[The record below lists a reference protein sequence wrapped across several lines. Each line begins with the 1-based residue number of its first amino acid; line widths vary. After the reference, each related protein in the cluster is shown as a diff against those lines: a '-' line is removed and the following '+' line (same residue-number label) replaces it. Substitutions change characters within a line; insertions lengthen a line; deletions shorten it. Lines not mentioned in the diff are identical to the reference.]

1 MTEFDKYCGCSKP
14 VLNGC
19 PSQTDL
25 GCTYYTGDKLDP
37 LNIDKGTNGNSIIKI
52 INDYIKNVLERLE
65 VPPTRISNIG
75 NKVGI
80 YKDLS
85 DQFIHEFKSLSGI
98 EGIIINNTNDYIEI
112 SVDTEWLLDNIMLLF
127 NNQDFK
133 NFFVEYNKNVFETNI
148 WKVFLE
154 SYLQTMFSTI
164 NFQQFFAE
172 YISNLMTSNKIDI
185 CNIIGGCNID
195 CNCTDT
201 HLPTLSSNI
210 TYTIN
215 NRSPI
220 NLLQTDFTNIY
231 SDELNHLPVNIKI
244 KGGNYDNVLYNG
256 SPITTNMLI
265 PISNANM
272 ITFTGKNI
280 DTSYTQLFE
289 FSIVNNN
296 NEETITRNVVLNVL
310 QKADTYADCIKLGTG
325 VNYSDSIIKDYVYT
339 GQSSKTI
346 KVVNNCSTSFVL
358 NAQTIFS
365 EAAEGSNFVASIGS
379 TTIPGNTTVDV
390 PVYYNGSYKGSSLS
404 LNYTIT
410 INGTTANYTIN
421 VIIPD
426 VAPVTQDS
434 IIELSNR
441 ENKII
446 SSADLIYSDLNGD
459 PITNVRFIGGTSR
472 LFTDLGYTTQYI
484 SGTELPINFILYFK
498 APDQDAVATYQ
509 VQYNVKANGVWSS

>member
-1 MTEFDKYCGCSKP
+1 MSEFDKYCGCSKP

-19 PSQTDL
+19 LEQVDL
-25 GCTYYTGDKLDP
+25 ECTYYTGDKLDP

-98 EGIIINNTNDYIEI
+98 EGIIINSTNDYIEI
-112 SVDTEWLLDNIMLLF
+112 SVDTDWLLDNI
-127 NNQDFK
+127 K
-133 NFFVEYNKNVFETNI
+133 NIFETNI

-164 NFQQFFAE
+164 NFQEFFAE
-172 YISNLMTSNKIDI
+172 YITNLMTSNKIDI
-185 CNIIGGCNID
+185 CNIIKSCTID
-195 CNCTDT
+195 CNCEDT
-201 HLPTLSSNI
+201 HSPTISSNI
-210 TYTIN
+210 VYTVN
-215 NRSPI
+215 NRSTI
-220 NLLQTDFTNIY
+220 NLSQADFTGIY
-231 SDELNHLPVNIKI
+231 SDDLNHLPVNIKI
-244 KGGNYDNVLYNG
+244 KEGNYNNVLYNG
-256 SPITTNMLI
+256 SPITTDMLI
-265 PISNANM
+265 PISNVNM
-272 ITFTGKNI
+272 VTFTGENI
-280 DTSYTQLFE
+280 DTSYTQQFG

-296 NEETITRNVVLNVL
+296 NEETQVRYVVLNVS
-310 QKADTYADCIKLGTG
+310 QKADTYADCIKLGTE

-358 NAQTIFS
+358 NSQTLFS
-365 EAAEGSNFVASIGS
+365 ESTEGSNFVASIGS

-390 PVYYNGSYKGSSLS
+390 PVYYNGSYKGSLLS

-410 INGTTANYTIN
+410 INGTTANYNLN

-434 IIELSNR
+434 TIELSNR
-441 ENKII
+441 ENTIV
-446 SSADLIYSDLNGD
+446 SSADLIYSDSNGD
-459 PITNVRFIGGTSR
+459 QITNVRFIGDTSK
-472 LFTDLGYTTQYI
+472 LFTDSGYTIQYI
-484 SGTELPINFILYFK
+484 SGTELPITFMLYYK
-498 APDQDAVATYQ
+498 APDQDPLYSYQ

>member
-98 EGIIINNTNDYIEI
+98 EGIIINSTNDYVEI
-112 SVDTEWLLDNIMLLF
+112 SVDTEWLLDNIILLF
-127 NNQDFK
+127 NNQTFKDF
-133 NFFVEYNKNVFETNI
+133 FIEYNKDVFETNI

-185 CNIIGGCNID
+185 CDIIGSCNID
-195 CNCTDT
+195 CNC
-201 HLPTLSSNI
+201 
-210 TYTIN
+210 
-215 NRSPI
+215 
-220 NLLQTDFTNIY
+220 
-231 SDELNHLPVNIKI
+231 
-244 KGGNYDNVLYNG
+244 
-256 SPITTNMLI
+256 
-265 PISNANM
+265 
-272 ITFTGKNI
+272 
-280 DTSYTQLFE
+280 
-289 FSIVNNN
+289 
-296 NEETITRNVVLNVL
+296 
-310 QKADTYADCIKLGTG
+310 ADTYADCIKLGTG

-390 PVYYNGSYKGSSLS
+390 PVYYNGSYKGSLLS

-410 INGTTANYTIN
+410 INGTTANYNLNI
-421 VIIPD
+421 IIPD
-426 VAPVTQDS
+426 VTPVTQDS
-434 IIELSNR
+434 TIELSNR
-441 ENKII
+441 ENTIV
-446 SSADLIYSDLNGD
+446 SSADLIYSDSNGD
-459 PITNVRFIGGTSR
+459 QITNVRFIGDTSR

-484 SGTELPINFILYFK
+484 SGTELPITFMLYYK
-498 APDQDAVATYQ
+498 APDQDPLYSYQ

>member
-98 EGIIINNTNDYIEI
+98 EGIIINSTNDYIEI
-112 SVDTEWLLDNIMLLF
+112 SVDTDWLLDNIILLF
-127 NNQDFK
+127 NNQTFK
-133 NFFVEYNKNVFETNI
+133 DFFVEYNKNVFETNI

-154 SYLQTMFSTI
+154 SYLQTMFSTV

-185 CNIIGGCNID
+185 CNIIESCAID
-195 CNCTDT
+195 CNCEDT
-201 HLPTLSSNI
+201 HSPTLSSNI
-210 TYTIN
+210 TYTIG
-215 NRSPI
+215 NRSSI

-244 KGGNYDNVLYNG
+244 KEGNYNNVSYNG
-256 SPITTNMLI
+256 SPITTGMLI

-272 ITFTGKNI
+272 ITFTGENI
-280 DTSYTQLFE
+280 DTSYTQQFG

-296 NEETITRNVVLNVL
+296 NEETSVRYIVLNVL
-310 QKADTYADCIKLGTG
+310 QKEDTYADCIKLRTG

-346 KVVNNCSTSFVL
+346 KVVNNCSTPFVL
-358 NAQTIFS
+358 NSQNLFS
-365 EAAEGSNFVASIGS
+365 ESTEGSNFVASIGS

-390 PVYYNGSYKGSSLS
+390 PVYYNGSYKGSLLS

-410 INGTTANYTIN
+410 INGTTANYNLN

-426 VAPVTQDS
+426 VAPVTQDNTINLANRTNTTVTS
-434 IIELSNR
+434 SN
-441 ENKII
+441 
-446 SSADLIYSDLNGD
+446 LIYSDPNSD
-459 PITNVRFIGGTSR
+459 PVTNVRFFGDVSK
-472 LFTDLGYTTQYI
+472 LYTDSGYTIQYVAN
-484 SGTELPINFILYFK
+484 TELPINFTLYFK
-498 APDQDAVATYQ
+498 APDQDASATYQ

>member
-19 PSQTDL
+19 HSQTDL
-25 GCTYYTGDKLDP
+25 GCVYYTGDKLDP

-75 NKVGI
+75 NKVGL

-98 EGIIINNTNDYIEI
+98 EGIIINSTNDYIEI
-112 SVDTEWLLDNIMLLF
+112 SVDTEWLLDNIILLF
-127 NNQDFK
+127 NNQTF
-133 NFFVEYNKNVFETNI
+133 
-148 WKVFLE
+148 KVFLE
-154 SYLQTMFSTI
+154 SYLQTMFSTV

-185 CNIIGGCNID
+185 CNIIGSCNID
-195 CNCTDT
+195 CNCVDT
-201 HLPTLSSNI
+201 HSPTLSSNI
-210 TYTIN
+210 TYTIG
-215 NRSPI
+215 NRSSV

-244 KGGNYDNVLYNG
+244 KEGNYNNVLYNG
-256 SPITTNMLI
+256 SPITTGMLI

-272 ITFTGKNI
+272 ITITGENI
-280 DTSYTQLFE
+280 DTSYTQQFG
-289 FSIVNNN
+289 FSIVNDN
-296 NEETITRNVVLNVL
+296 NEETQVRYVVLNVS
-310 QKADTYADCIKLGTG
+310 QKADTYADCIELGTG
-325 VNYSDSIIKDYVYT
+325 INYSDSIIKDYVYT

-346 KVVNNCSTSFVL
+346 KVVNNCNTSFVL
-358 NAQTIFS
+358 NSQTLFS
-365 EAAEGSNFVASIGS
+365 ESTIGSNFVASIGS

-390 PVYYNGSYKGSSLS
+390 PVYYNGSYKGSSIS
-404 LNYTIT
+404 LNYAIT

-434 IIELSNR
+434 TIELSNR

-446 SSADLIYSDLNGD
+446 SSTDLIYSDANGD
-459 PITNVRFIGGTSR
+459 PITSVRFIGDTSR
-472 LFTDLGYTTQYI
+472 LFTDSGHTVQYV
-484 SGTELPINFILYFK
+484 SGTELPITFVLYYK
-498 APDQDAVATYQ
+498 APDQDPLYSYQ
-509 VQYNVKANGVWSS
+509 IQYNVKANGVWSS

>member
-98 EGIIINNTNDYIEI
+98 EGIIINSTNDYIEI
-112 SVDTEWLLDNIMLLF
+112 SVDTEWLLDNIILLF
-127 NNQDFK
+127 NNQTFK
-133 NFFVEYNKNVFETNI
+133 DFFVEYNKNVFETSI

-185 CNIIGGCNID
+185 CNIIGSCNID
-195 CNCTDT
+195 CNCVDT
-201 HLPTLSSNI
+201 HSPTLSSNI
-210 TYTIN
+210 TYTIG

-244 KGGNYDNVLYNG
+244 KEGNYNNVSYNG
-256 SPITTNMLI
+256 SPITTGMLI

-272 ITFTGKNI
+272 ITFAGENI
-280 DTSYTQLFE
+280 DTSYTQQFG

-296 NEETITRNVVLNVL
+296 NEETSVRYIVLNVL
-310 QKADTYADCIKLGTG
+310 QKEDTYAYCIELGTG

-358 NAQTIFS
+358 NSQTLFS
-365 EAAEGSNFVASIGS
+365 ELTGGSNFVASIGS

-390 PVYYNGSYKGSSLS
+390 PVYYNGSYKGSLLS

-434 IIELSNR
+434 TIELSNR
-441 ENKII
+441 ENTIV
-446 SSADLIYSDLNGD
+446 SSTDLIYSDSNGD
-459 PITNVRFIGGTSR
+459 PITNVRFIGDTSR

-484 SGTELPINFILYFK
+484 SGTELPITFILYYK
-498 APDQDAVATYQ
+498 APDQNALYSYQ

>member
-19 PSQTDL
+19 SSQTDL
-25 GCTYYTGDKLDP
+25 GCVYYTGDKLDP

-85 DQFIHEFKSLSGI
+85 DQFIHEFKSISGI
-98 EGIIINNTNDYIEI
+98 DGIIINSTNDYVEI
-112 SVDTEWLLDNIMLLF
+112 SVDTDWLLDNIILLF
-127 NNQDFK
+127 NNQTF
-133 NFFVEYNKNVFETNI
+133 
-148 WKVFLE
+148 KVFLE
-154 SYLQTMFSTI
+154 SYLQTMFSTV

-185 CNIIGGCNID
+185 CNIIKSCE
-195 CNCTDT
+195 DT
-201 HLPTLSSNI
+201 HSPTLSSNI
-210 TYTIN
+210 TYTIG
-215 NRSPI
+215 NRSSV

-244 KGGNYDNVLYNG
+244 KEGNYNNVLYNG
-256 SPITTNMLI
+256 SPITTGMLI

-272 ITFTGKNI
+272 ITITGENI
-280 DTSYTQLFE
+280 DTSYTQQFG
-289 FSIVNNN
+289 FSIINDN
-296 NEETITRNVVLNVL
+296 NEETQVRYVVLNVS
-310 QKADTYADCIKLGTG
+310 QKADTYADCIELRTG
-325 VNYSDSIIKDYVYT
+325 INYSDSIIKDYVYT

-358 NAQTIFS
+358 NSQTLFS
-365 EAAEGSNFVASIGS
+365 ESTIGSNFVASIGS

-390 PVYYNGSYKGSSLS
+390 PVYYNGSYKGSMLS

-410 INGTTANYTIN
+410 INDTTANYTIN

-434 IIELSNR
+434 TIELSNR

-446 SSADLIYSDLNGD
+446 SSTDLIYSDANGD
-459 PITNVRFIGGTSR
+459 PITNVRFIGDTSK
-472 LFTDLGYTTQYI
+472 LFTDSGYTTQYV
-484 SGTELPINFILYFK
+484 SGTELPITFVLYYK
-498 APDQDAVATYQ
+498 APDQDPLYSYQ
-509 VQYNVKANGVWSS
+509 IQYNVKANGVWSS

>member
-25 GCTYYTGDKLDP
+25 GCVYYTGDKLDP

-75 NKVGI
+75 NKVGL
-80 YKDLS
+80 YKELS
-85 DQFIHEFKSLSGI
+85 DQFVHEFKSISGI
-98 EGIIINNTNDYIEI
+98 EGIIINSTNDYIEI
-112 SVDTEWLLDNIMLLF
+112 SVDTEWLLDNIILLF
-127 NNQDFK
+127 NNQTFKDF
-133 NFFVEYNKNVFETNI
+133 FIEYNKNVFETNI

-164 NFQQFFAE
+164 NFQEFFAE
-172 YISNLMTSNKIDI
+172 YITNLMTSGKIDI
-185 CNIIGGCNID
+185 CNIIESCTID
-195 CNCTDT
+195 CNCEDT
-201 HLPTLSSNI
+201 HSPTLSSNI
-210 TYTIN
+210 TYTIG
-215 NRSPI
+215 NRSSV

-244 KGGNYDNVLYNG
+244 KEGNYNNVLYNG
-256 SPITTNMLI
+256 SPITTGMLI

-272 ITFTGKNI
+272 ITITGENI
-280 DTSYTQLFE
+280 DTSYTQQFG
-289 FSIVNNN
+289 FSIINDN
-296 NEETITRNVVLNVL
+296 NEETQVRYVVLNVS
-310 QKADTYADCIKLGTG
+310 QKADTYVDCIELRTG
-325 VNYSDSIIKDYVYT
+325 INYSDSIIKDYVYT

-346 KVVNNCSTSFVL
+346 KVVNNCNTSFVL
-358 NAQTIFS
+358 NSQTLFS
-365 EAAEGSNFVASIGS
+365 ESTIGSNFVASIGS

-390 PVYYNGSYKGSSLS
+390 PVYYNGSYKGDLLS
-404 LNYTIT
+404 LNYVIT
-410 INGTTANYTIN
+410 INGTTANYNIN

-434 IIELSNR
+434 TIELANR

-446 SSADLIYSDLNGD
+446 SSTDLIYSDLNGD
-459 PITNVRFIGGTSR
+459 PITNVRFIGDTSR
-472 LFTDLGYTTQYI
+472 LFTDSGHTVQYI
-484 SGTELPINFILYFK
+484 SGTELPITFILYYK
-498 APDQDAVATYQ
+498 APDQDPLYSYQ
-509 VQYNVKANGVWSS
+509 IQYNVKASGVWSS

>member
-75 NKVGI
+75 NKVGL
-80 YKDLS
+80 YKELS
-85 DQFIHEFKSLSGI
+85 DQFVHEFKSISGI
-98 EGIIINNTNDYIEI
+98 EGIIINSTNDYVEI
-112 SVDTEWLLDNIMLLF
+112 SVDTDWLLDNIIVLF
-127 NNQDFK
+127 NNQTFKDFFIEYSK
-133 NFFVEYNKNVFETNI
+133 NIFETNI

-164 NFQQFFAE
+164 NFQEFFAE
-172 YISNLMTSNKIDI
+172 YITNLIISNKIDI
-185 CNIIGGCNID
+185 CNIIGSCDID
-195 CNCTDT
+195 CNCVDT
-201 HLPTLSSNI
+201 HAPTISSNI
-210 TYTIN
+210 VYTVN
-215 NRSPI
+215 NRSTI
-220 NLLQTDFTNIY
+220 NLSQTDFTNIY

-244 KGGNYDNVLYNG
+244 KEGNYNNVLYNG
-256 SPITTNMLI
+256 SPITTGMLI

-272 ITFTGKNI
+272 ITITGENI
-280 DTSYTQLFE
+280 DTSYTQQFG
-289 FSIVNNN
+289 FSIINDN
-296 NEETITRNVVLNVL
+296 NEETQVRYVVLNVS
-310 QKADTYADCIKLGTG
+310 QKADTYADCIELVTG
-325 VNYSDSIIKDYVYT
+325 INYSDSIIKDYVYT

-358 NAQTIFS
+358 NSQTLFS
-365 EAAEGSNFVASIGS
+365 ESTVGSNFVASIGS

-390 PVYYNGSYKGSSLS
+390 PVYYNGSYKGDLLS
-404 LNYTIT
+404 LNYVIT
-410 INGTTANYTIN
+410 INGTTANYNIN

-434 IIELSNR
+434 TIELANR

-446 SSADLIYSDLNGD
+446 SSTDLIYSDLNGD
-459 PITNVRFIGGTSR
+459 PITNVRFIGNTSR
-472 LFTDLGYTTQYI
+472 LFTDSGHTVQYI
-484 SGTELPINFILYFK
+484 SGTELPITFILYYK
-498 APDQDAVATYQ
+498 APDQDPLYSYQ
-509 VQYNVKANGVWSS
+509 IRYYVKANGVWSQ

>member
-25 GCTYYTGDKLDP
+25 GCVYYTGDKLDP

-75 NKVGI
+75 NKVGL
-80 YKDLS
+80 YKELS
-85 DQFIHEFKSLSGI
+85 DQFVHEFKSISGI
-98 EGIIINNTNDYIEI
+98 EGIIINSTNDYVEI
-112 SVDTEWLLDNIMLLF
+112 SVDTDWLLDNIIVLF
-127 NNQDFK
+127 NNQTFKDF
-133 NFFVEYNKNVFETNI
+133 FIEYSKNVFETNI

-172 YISNLMTSNKIDI
+172 YITNLMTSNKIDI
-185 CNIIGGCNID
+185 CNIIGSCNID
-195 CNCTDT
+195 CNCADT
-201 HLPTLSSNI
+201 HSPTLSSNI
-210 TYTIN
+210 TYTIG
-215 NRSPI
+215 NRSSV

-244 KGGNYDNVLYNG
+244 KEGNYNNVLYNG
-256 SPITTNMLI
+256 SPITTGMLI

-272 ITFTGKNI
+272 ITITGENI
-280 DTSYTQLFE
+280 DTSYTQQFG
-289 FSIVNNN
+289 FSIINDN
-296 NEETITRNVVLNVL
+296 NEETQVRYVVLNVS
-310 QKADTYADCIKLGTG
+310 QKADTYVDCIELRTG
-325 VNYSDSIIKDYVYT
+325 INYSDSIIKDYVYT

-346 KVVNNCSTSFVL
+346 KVVNNCNTSFVL
-358 NAQTIFS
+358 NSQTLFS
-365 EAAEGSNFVASIGS
+365 ESTVGSNFVASIGS

-390 PVYYNGSYKGSSLS
+390 PVYYNGSYKGDLLS
-404 LNYTIT
+404 LNYVIT
-410 INGTTANYTIN
+410 INGTTANYNIN

-434 IIELSNR
+434 TIELANR

-446 SSADLIYSDLNGD
+446 SSTDLIYSDLNGD
-459 PITNVRFIGGTSR
+459 PITNVRFIGDTSR
-472 LFTDLGYTTQYI
+472 LFTDSGHTVQYI
-484 SGTELPINFILYFK
+484 SGTELPITFILYYK
-498 APDQDAVATYQ
+498 APDQDPLYSYQ
-509 VQYNVKANGVWSS
+509 IQYNVKANGVWSQ

>member
-52 INDYIKNVLERLE
+52 INDYIKNVLEKLE

-98 EGIIINNTNDYIEI
+98 EGIIINSTNDYIEI
-112 SVDTEWLLDNIMLLF
+112 SVDTDWLLDNIILLF
-127 NNQDFK
+127 NNQTF
-133 NFFVEYNKNVFETNI
+133 
-148 WKVFLE
+148 KVFLE
-154 SYLQTMFSTI
+154 SYLQTMFSTV

-185 CNIIGGCNID
+185 CNIIKSCE
-195 CNCTDT
+195 DT
-201 HLPTLSSNI
+201 HSPTLSSNI
-210 TYTIN
+210 TYTIG
-215 NRSPI
+215 NRSSV

-244 KGGNYDNVLYNG
+244 KEGNYNNVLYNG
-256 SPITTNMLI
+256 SPITTGMLI

-272 ITFTGKNI
+272 ITFTGENI
-280 DTSYTQLFE
+280 DTSYTQQFG
-289 FSIVNNN
+289 FSIINDN
-296 NEETITRNVVLNVL
+296 NEETSARNVVLNVL
-310 QKADTYADCIKLGTG
+310 QKEDTYADCIELGTG

-346 KVVNNCSTSFVL
+346 KVVNNCSTSFIL
-358 NAQTIFS
+358 NSQTLFS
-365 EAAEGSNFVASIGS
+365 ESTVGSNFVASIGS

-390 PVYYNGSYKGSSLS
+390 PVYYNGSYKGDLLS
-404 LNYTIT
+404 LNYVIT
-410 INGTTANYTIN
+410 INGTTANYNIN

-426 VAPVTQDS
+426 VAPVTQDNTINLANRTNTTVTS
-434 IIELSNR
+434 SN
-441 ENKII
+441 
-446 SSADLIYSDLNGD
+446 LIYSDPNSD
-459 PITNVRFIGGTSR
+459 PVTNVRFFGDVSK
-472 LFTDLGYTTQYI
+472 LYTDSGLTTQYVVN
-484 SGTELPINFILYFK
+484 TELPINFTLYFK
-498 APDQDAVATYQ
+498 APDQDAAATYQ

>member
-1 MTEFDKYCGCSKP
+1 MSEFDKYCGCSKP

-19 PSQTDL
+19 LEQVDL
-25 GCTYYTGDKLDP
+25 ECTYYTGDKLDP

-98 EGIIINNTNDYIEI
+98 EGIIINSTNDYIEI
-112 SVDTEWLLDNIMLLF
+112 SVDTDWLLDNI
-127 NNQDFK
+127 K
-133 NFFVEYNKNVFETNI
+133 NIFETNI

-164 NFQQFFAE
+164 NFQEFFAE
-172 YISNLMTSNKIDI
+172 YITNLMTSNKIDI
-185 CNIIGGCNID
+185 CNIIKSCTID
-195 CNCTDT
+195 CNCEDT
-201 HLPTLSSNI
+201 HSPTISSNI
-210 TYTIN
+210 VYTVN
-215 NRSPI
+215 NRSTI
-220 NLLQTDFTNIY
+220 NLSQADFTGIY
-231 SDELNHLPVNIKI
+231 SDDLNHLPVNIKI
-244 KGGNYDNVLYNG
+244 KEGNYNNVLYNG
-256 SPITTNMLI
+256 SPITTDMLI

-272 ITFTGKNI
+272 ITITGENI
-280 DTSYTQLFE
+280 DTSYTQQFG
-289 FSIVNNN
+289 FSIVNDN
-296 NEETITRNVVLNVL
+296 NEETQVRYVVLNVS
-310 QKADTYADCIKLGTG
+310 QKADTYADCIKLGTE

-358 NAQTIFS
+358 NSQTLFS
-365 EAAEGSNFVASIGS
+365 ESTEGSNFVASIGS

-390 PVYYNGSYKGSSLS
+390 PVYYNGSYKGSLLS

-410 INGTTANYTIN
+410 INGTTANYNLN

-434 IIELSNR
+434 TIELSNR
-441 ENKII
+441 ENTIV
-446 SSADLIYSDLNGD
+446 SSADLIYSDSNGD
-459 PITNVRFIGGTSR
+459 QITNVRFIGDTSK
-472 LFTDLGYTTQYI
+472 LFTDSGYTIQYI
-484 SGTELPINFILYFK
+484 SGTELPITFMLYYK
-498 APDQDAVATYQ
+498 APDQDPLYSYQ

>member
-98 EGIIINNTNDYIEI
+98 EGIIINSTNDYIEI
-112 SVDTEWLLDNIMLLF
+112 SVDTEWLLDNIILLF
-127 NNQDFK
+127 NNQTFK
-133 NFFVEYNKNVFETNI
+133 DFFVEYNKNLFETNT

-154 SYLQTMFSTI
+154 SYLQTMFSTV

-185 CNIIGGCNID
+185 CNIIRSCNID
-195 CNCTDT
+195 CNC
-201 HLPTLSSNI
+201 
-210 TYTIN
+210 
-215 NRSPI
+215 
-220 NLLQTDFTNIY
+220 
-231 SDELNHLPVNIKI
+231 
-244 KGGNYDNVLYNG
+244 
-256 SPITTNMLI
+256 
-265 PISNANM
+265 
-272 ITFTGKNI
+272 
-280 DTSYTQLFE
+280 
-289 FSIVNNN
+289 
-296 NEETITRNVVLNVL
+296 
-310 QKADTYADCIKLGTG
+310 ADTYADCIKLGTG

-358 NAQTIFS
+358 NSQTLFS
-365 EAAEGSNFVASIGS
+365 ESTEGSNFVASIGS

-390 PVYYNGSYKGSSLS
+390 PVYYNGSYKGSLLS

-410 INGTTANYTIN
+410 INGTTANYNLN

-434 IIELSNR
+434 TIELSNR
-441 ENKII
+441 ENTIV
-446 SSADLIYSDLNGD
+446 SSADLIYSDSNGD
-459 PITNVRFIGGTSR
+459 QITNVRFIGDTSK
-472 LFTDLGYTTQYI
+472 LFTDSGYTIQYI
-484 SGTELPINFILYFK
+484 SGTELPITFMLYYK
-498 APDQDAVATYQ
+498 APDQDPLYSYQ
-509 VQYNVKANGVWSS
+509 IQYNVKANGVWSS

>member
-1 MTEFDKYCGCSKP
+1 MSEFDKYCGCSKP

-19 PSQTDL
+19 LEQVDL
-25 GCTYYTGDKLDP
+25 ECTYYTGDKLDP

-98 EGIIINNTNDYIEI
+98 EGIIINSTNDYIEI
-112 SVDTEWLLDNIMLLF
+112 SVDTDWLLDNI
-127 NNQDFK
+127 K
-133 NFFVEYNKNVFETNI
+133 NIFETNI

-164 NFQQFFAE
+164 NFQEFFAE
-172 YISNLMTSNKIDI
+172 YITNLMTSNKIDI
-185 CNIIGGCNID
+185 CNIIKSCTID
-195 CNCTDT
+195 CNCEDT
-201 HLPTLSSNI
+201 HSPTISSNI
-210 TYTIN
+210 VYTVN
-215 NRSPI
+215 NRSTI
-220 NLLQTDFTNIY
+220 NLSQADFTGIY
-231 SDELNHLPVNIKI
+231 SDDLNHLPVNIKI
-244 KGGNYDNVLYNG
+244 KEGNYNNVLYNG
-256 SPITTNMLI
+256 SPITTDMLI
-265 PISNANM
+265 PISNVNM
-272 ITFTGKNI
+272 VTFTGENI
-280 DTSYTQLFE
+280 DTSYTQQFG

-296 NEETITRNVVLNVL
+296 NEETQVRYVVLNVS
-310 QKADTYADCIKLGTG
+310 QKADTYADCIKLGTE

-390 PVYYNGSYKGSSLS
+390 PVYYNGSYKGSLLS

-410 INGTTANYTIN
+410 INGTTANYNLN

-434 IIELSNR
+434 TIELSNR
-441 ENKII
+441 ENTIV
-446 SSADLIYSDLNGD
+446 SSADLIYSDSNGD
-459 PITNVRFIGGTSR
+459 QITNVRFIGDTSK
-472 LFTDLGYTTQYI
+472 LFTDSGYTIQYI
-484 SGTELPINFILYFK
+484 SGTELPITFMLYYK
-498 APDQDAVATYQ
+498 APDQDPLYSYQ

>member
-52 INDYIKNVLERLE
+52 INDYIKNVLEKLE

-98 EGIIINNTNDYIEI
+98 EGIIINSTNDYIEI
-112 SVDTEWLLDNIMLLF
+112 SVDTEWLLDNIILLF
-127 NNQDFK
+127 NNQTF
-133 NFFVEYNKNVFETNI
+133 
-148 WKVFLE
+148 KVFLE
-154 SYLQTMFSTI
+154 SYLQTMFSTV

-185 CNIIGGCNID
+185 CNIIKSCE
-195 CNCTDT
+195 DT
-201 HLPTLSSNI
+201 HSPTLSSNI
-210 TYTIN
+210 TYTIG
-215 NRSPI
+215 NRSSV

-244 KGGNYDNVLYNG
+244 KEGNYNNVLYNG
-256 SPITTNMLI
+256 SPITTDMLI
-265 PISNANM
+265 PISNVNM
-272 ITFTGKNI
+272 ITFTGENI
-280 DTSYTQLFE
+280 DTPYTQQFG
-289 FSIVNNN
+289 FSIVNDN
-296 NEETITRNVVLNVL
+296 NEETLVRNVVLNVL
-310 QKADTYADCIKLGTG
+310 QKADTYADCVELGTG
-325 VNYSDSIIKDYVYT
+325 VNYSDSIIKDYIYT

-346 KVVNNCSTSFVL
+346 KVVNNCSTSFIL
-358 NAQTIFS
+358 NSQTLFS
-365 EAAEGSNFVASIGS
+365 ESTVGSNFVASIGS

-390 PVYYNGSYKGSSLS
+390 PVYYNGSYKGDLLS
-404 LNYTIT
+404 LNYVIT
-410 INGTTANYTIN
+410 INGTTANYNIN

-426 VAPVTQDS
+426 VAPVTQDNTINLANRTNTTVTS
-434 IIELSNR
+434 SN
-441 ENKII
+441 
-446 SSADLIYSDLNGD
+446 LIYSDPNSD
-459 PITNVRFIGGTSR
+459 PVTNVRFFGDVSK
-472 LFTDLGYTTQYI
+472 LYTDSGLTTQYVVN
-484 SGTELPINFILYFK
+484 TELPINFTLYFK
-498 APDQDAVATYQ
+498 APDQDAAATYQ